1 MLRMYSEKFSLALGE
16 HDFAP
21 APGDARSAFGSD
33 FGTARLMNTMEKLG
47 AVSQGQQGAT

>member
-1 MLRMYSEKFSLALGE
+1 MLRMYSKRFSPALYE
-16 HDFAP
+16 QASVP

-33 FGTARLMNTMEKLG
+33 FGTARLMNTMKDLG